1 MHSRGPIASHVAVGH
16 SSIGVRVARSR
27 LGQPQGWGLPVKAQ
41 RLLFRR
47 ERVDH
52 DACGCPAPRTRC
64 YATAAAR
71 ADEMDANRAGVCDM
85 GVQARGLLPARAAR
99 RGSRGGLRA
108 AKRRTWA
115 DKTRDGGFGGKQRL
129 ASIDLRA
136 RPEKQPRG
144 VKGIH
149 SHSTVN
155 TKYHSSAATPR
166 QRRSPTH
173 RREAAPT
180 KHQR

>member
-1 MHSRGPIASHVAVGH
+1 MP
-16 SSIGVRVARSR
+16 VRVARAR
-27 LGQPQGWGLPVKAQ
+27 LGQPQGWGLPVEAQ
-41 RLLFRR
+41 RSLFRR

-52 DACGCPAPRTRC
+52 DACGCPAPLQRF

-71 ADEMDANRAGVCDM
+71 AHEMDANRAGVCDM
-85 GVQARGLLPARAAR
+85 GVQARGLLPAAAGRWNR
-99 RGSRGGLRA
+99 REGSVVRKEGLAGRQNPG
-108 AKRRTWA
+108 
-115 DKTRDGGFGGKQRL
+115 GGFGGKQRL
-129 ASIDLRA
+129 ASIGLRA

-144 VKGIH
+144 VKGLH